1 MNDNLCA
8 ESGYVSLNKAGE
20 TLCGDRVEIV
30 GDSDNLVLVLADGL
44 GSGVKA
50 NILSTLTAKILG
62 TMIAGGMLVDECVD
76 TMIRTLPVCRERGI
90 AYSTFTVIHATGDRQ
105 VRLIQF
111 DNPEVIALRDGV
123 PWAYPS
129 IRREVSGREILE
141 SRFEAR
147 EGDVFLALSD
157 GATYAGAGR
166 ERNYGWQRENIV
178 EYARGLY
185 QPSLSAK
192 AYATAIADACMSLYG
207 GSPGDDTT
215 IAAVRLRARRAVSVA
230 FGPPSSKA
238 EDTAMM
244 NLFFGKGGMKV
255 VCGGTTA
262 AIAARYL
269 RAPLRTSDGYEDPEV
284 PPISRIEGVD
294 LATEGVLTVT
304 KALSYLECA
313 LRGGEIAPGW
323 YQRTDGAS
331 LLARALIDEATDVN
345 FFVGRAVNPANGSMG
360 LAGGGA
366 GAFPEAGGASLKA
379 RLVQSMA
386 VCLEKMGKRVKIS
399 YF

>member
-62 TMIAGGMLVDECVD
+62 TMIAGGMPVDECVD

-90 AYSTFTVIHATGDRQ
+90 AYSTFTVIHATGTHQ

-129 IRREVSGREILE
+129 IRREISGREILE
-141 SRFEAR
+141 SRFEAQ

-166 ERNYGWQRENIV
+166 ERNYGWQRENII

-185 QPSLSAK
+185 RPSLSAK
-192 AYATAIADACMSLYG
+192 AYTTAIAEACMSLYG
-207 GSPGDDTT
+207 GNPGDDTT
-215 IAAVRLRARRAVSVA
+215 VAAVRLRARRAISVA

-269 RAPLRTSDGYEDPEV
+269 RTPLRTSDGYEDPEV
-284 PPISRIEGVD
+284 PPVSRIEGVD
-294 LATEGVLTVT
+294 LVTEGVLTVT
-304 KALSYLECA
+304 RALSYLESA
-313 LRGGEIAPGW
+313 LRGGEIAPDW
-323 YQRTDGAS
+323 YSRKDGAS

-345 FFVGRAVNPANGSMG
+345 FFVGCAVNPANGSP
-360 LAGGGA
+360 AGYGA
-366 GAFPEAGGASLKA
+366 GAFPDAGGVSLKT
-379 RLVQSMA
+379 RLIQSMA
-386 VCLEKMGKRVKIS
+386 ACLEKMGKRVKVS